1 MKQYDNHFE
10 AKAARML
17 EGGWT
22 PEFMAMYMPA
32 LISEDE
38 DLNFWQ
44 QVRTEMSIMMSQTR
58 AVDLE
63 KKYRG

>member
-1 MKQYDNHFE
+1 MKQYDNPFE

-17 EGGWT
+17 DGGWT
-22 PEFMAMYMPA
+22 PESIAMYMPA

-44 QVRTEMSIMMSQTR
+44 QVRTEMSIMVSQTR
-58 AVDLE
+58 PVDLE